1 MSALYPTLGDIVGY
15 HRRVCLALGQSVP
28 PVISLEKLEAAVAR
42 PSSDYFGEELFP
54 SFVEKAA
61 ALLQAIVIGH
71 PFMDGNKRAGLGGAM
86 LLLELNG
93 IVPETSNDVALYDLV
108 IAVASGA
115 LRDVPEIA
123 DRLRTLFALPD

>member
-1 MSALYPTLGDIVGY
+1 
-15 HRRVCLALGQSVP
+15 
-28 PVISLEKLEAAVAR
+28 
-42 PSSDYFGEELFP
+42 
-54 SFVEKAA
+54 
-61 ALLQAIVIGH
+61 
-71 PFMDGNKRAGLGGAM
+71 M